1 MRLHVL
7 VNETAGL
14 KPTQSTTCLI
24 ASALEQGHQVWVS
37 DMRSLSL
44 SPERVVYVR
53 AAQSHLPK
61 RAKTAEGLKKLVAE
75 LLRAPRL
82 LLPLVASDRVLVRTN
97 PGYDDQLW
105 AHSMDLELLAIA
117 QSQGVRVVNDPMA
130 LHRSMTKLNL
140 AMLPADCSPRS
151 LVSRDAEQIR
161 DWVAQAPD
169 RVVLKPLRGTQ
180 GRDVF
185 FIDPKAPANL
195 RQIIEVLTRDG
206 AAICQDFMPDAAKG
220 DVRLIVLAGEPL
232 QVDGHY
238 AAVGRVPAKGE
249 LRSNVALGGHPTAVQ
264 PSEALLALGRRA
276 GASLHAQ
283 GILLAG
289 LDVISGKIVEA
300 NVFSTGGLTDAGTFA
315 RVDFCASVI
324 QAVEQA

>member
-1 MRLHVL
+1 MKFHVL

-14 KPTQSTTCLI
+14 KPSQGTTALI
-24 ASALEQGHQVWVS
+24 ASALARGHQVWVS

-44 SPERVVYVR
+44 GPERTVYVR
-53 AAQSHLPK
+53 AAQAQAANTLES
-61 RAKTAEGLKKLVAE
+61 LVAE
-75 LLRAPRL
+75 LIQAPRTL
-82 LLPLVASDRVLVRTN
+82 MPLAAGERVLVRTN
-97 PGYDDQLW
+97 PGRDDRVW
-105 AHSMDLELLAIA
+105 AHSMALELLAIA
-117 QSQGVRVVNDPMA
+117 QGQGVTVLNDPMA

-140 AMLPADCSPRS
+140 SMFPADCSPRS
-151 LVSRDAEQIR
+151 LISRDNAQIR
-161 DWVAQAPD
+161 DWVSKAPG

-195 RQIIEVLTRDG
+195 GQIIDVLTRDG
-206 AAICQDFMPDAAKG
+206 AAICQDFMPKASKG

-232 QVDGHY
+232 QVGGRY

-249 LRSNVALGGHPTAVQ
+249 LRSNVALGGLPTAVE

-276 GASLHAQ
+276 GQALYSQ

-289 LDVISGKIVEA
+289 LDIISGKIVEA
-300 NVFSTGGLTDAGTFA
+300 NVFSTGGLTDAGAFA
-315 RVDFCASVI
+315 GVDFCASVI

>member
-1 MRLHVL
+1 MKLHVL
-7 VNETAGL
+7 VNETTGL
-14 KPTQSTTCLI
+14 KPSQSTTALI
-24 ASALEQGHQVWVS
+24 ASALARGHQVWVS

-44 SPERVVYVR
+44 SPERSVFVR
-53 AAQSHLPK
+53 AAQAHPASTPQ
-61 RAKTAEGLKKLVAE
+61 ALVAE
-75 LLRAPRL
+75 LIKAPRSL
-82 LLPLVASDRVLVRTN
+82 MPLASEDRVLVRTN
-97 PGYDDQLW
+97 PGRDEQVW
-105 AHSMDLELLAIA
+105 AHSMALELLAIA
-117 QSQGVRVVNDPMA
+117 QAQGATVLNDPMA

-140 AMLPADCSPRS
+140 SMLPADCSPRS
-151 LVSRDAEQIR
+151 LISRDSEQIK
-161 DWVAQAPD
+161 DWVSQAPG

-185 FIDPKAPANL
+185 FIDPAAPANL

-206 AAICQDFMPDAAKG
+206 AAICQDFMPDAAQG

-264 PSEALLALGRRA
+264 PSEALLSLGRRA
-276 GASLHAQ
+276 GQALHEQ

-300 NVFSTGGLTDAGTFA
+300 NVFSTGGLTDAGAFA
-315 RVDFCASVI
+315 GVDFCAAVI
-324 QAVEQA
+324 QAVEEH

>member
-1 MRLHVL
+1 MKLHVL

-14 KPTQSTTCLI
+14 KPAQSTTALI
-24 ASALEQGHQVWVS
+24 ASALDRGHQVWVS

-44 SPERVVYVR
+44 SPARAVFVR
-53 AAQSHLPK
+53 AAQAHKADTPQ
-61 RAKTAEGLKKLVAE
+61 ALVAE
-75 LLRAPRL
+75 LIKAPRSL
-82 LLPLVASDRVLVRTN
+82 MPLGGGDRVLVRTN
-97 PGYDDQLW
+97 PGRDDQVW
-105 AHSMDLELLAIA
+105 AHSMALELLAIA
-117 QSQGVRVVNDPMA
+117 QGQGVKVVNDPMA

-140 AMLPADCSPRS
+140 SMLPADCSPRS
-151 LVSRDAEQIR
+151 LISRDADQIR
-161 DWVAQAPD
+161 EWVAQAPS

-185 FIDPKAPANL
+185 FIDPQAPANL

-206 AAICQDFMPDAAKG
+206 AAICQDFMPDAAQG
-220 DVRLIVLAGEPL
+220 DVRLIVLAGAPL
-232 QVDGHY
+232 RVDGHY

-249 LRSNVALGGHPTAVQ
+249 LRSNVALGGHPRAVV

-276 GASLHAQ
+276 GQALHAQ

-300 NVFSTGGLTDAGTFA
+300 NVFSTGGLTDAGAFA
-315 RVDFCASVI
+315 GVDFCAAVI
-324 QAVEQA
+324 QALEAH